1 MTENP
6 FQRGD
11 TLSAVKSGPLDW
23 VTAWRLMLRM
33 LLNLLNAS
41 LTVLLLTACV
51 IGVNQALRAA
61 DSSQTASRDLL
72 LSGLGGVSAIAM
84 GVSTISA
91 SRSGRWLGVSS
102 VLLSVL
108 SALVANVLQV
118 SMVAT
123 VMWYPTE
130 QRGCFGAMAGLGEA
144 LLVLAVL
151 ISGCL
156 ATISSGLLLWV
167 SAPLRRR

>member
-84 GVSTISA
+84 
-91 SRSGRWLGVSS
+91 
-102 VLLSVL
+102 
-108 SALVANVLQV
+108 
-118 SMVAT
+118 
-123 VMWYPTE
+123 WYPTE